1 MLDPRPGRTPAKAA
15 PPTSIFSHQDC
26 ATLYMGNIDP
36 YHHRAEMTARHTSNL
51 LLARRPRGWGAC
63 LTATHHYSGDEWE
76 QYCLLLARRHYGAD
90 QVQEIPARHGG
101 DLGIEA
107 FTFCGRAFQCYA
119 PVEPLSTA
127 ERYEK
132 QRDKLSTDLR
142 KLGTKQKD
150 LHRLLG
156 DVKISNYVFL
166 VPIFDSAQLVQHA
179 SIKAEEVRRKN
190 LPFIAADFKVSIA
203 TDKSY
208 AKERNEILERPS
220 SLVDIVPT
228 PPEVVSTWMEGNS
241 QLADTALTKL
251 AKLRLPAR
259 HANTYLEQ
267 LVNQFLDSENALA
280 RLREKYPDQW
290 EAATGSKVRKERK
303 LVLEYPPGSTN
314 NAADVTSIVKSLK
327 EELSR
332 QAPALDDSFI
342 DAMSWGSI
350 ADWLMRC
357 PLDFDYSESN

>member
-1 MLDPRPGRTPAKAA
+1 
-15 PPTSIFSHQDC
+15 
-26 ATLYMGNIDP
+26 MGNIPP
-36 YHHRAEMTARHTSNL
+36 YDLRGGGDTEADQRAGQKPMRVE
-51 LLARRPRGWGAC
+51 GY

-90 QVQEIPARHGG
+90 QVQEVPARHGG

-119 PVEPLSTA
+119 PVEPLSTS

-142 KLGTKQKD
+142 KLSTKQKD
-150 LHRLLG
+150 LQRLLG
-156 DVKISNYVFL
+156 GVKINTYIFL

-179 SIKAEEVRRKN
+179 SAKSEEVRSKS
-190 LPFIAADFKVSIA
+190 LPFITDDFKVTVA
-203 TDKSY
+203 TDASY
-208 AKERNEILERPS
+208 AKERSEILERAT
-220 SLVDIVPT
+220 SLIDVIPT
-228 PPEVVSTWMEGNS
+228 PPGEVDSWMAGNS
-241 QLADTALTKL
+241 QLAEMALGKL
-251 AKLRLPAR
+251 AKLKLSPGSSR
-259 HANTYLEQ
+259 TYLEQ

-314 NAADVTSIVKSLK
+314 SAADVTTIVRSLK
-327 EELSR
+327 EELAR
-332 QAPALDDSFI
+332 QVPALDDSFI
-342 DAMSWGSI
+342 DTMSWGSI

-357 PLDFDYSESN
+357 PLDFETSESS

>member
-1 MLDPRPGRTPAKAA
+1 M
-15 PPTSIFSHQDC
+15 
-26 ATLYMGNIDP
+26 
-36 YHHRAEMTARHTSNL
+36 
-51 LLARRPRGWGAC
+51 
-63 LTATHHYSGDEWE
+63 TATHHYSGDEWE

-90 QVQEIPARHGG
+90 RVQEVPARHGG

-142 KLGTKQKD
+142 KLSTKQKD

-156 DVKISNYVFL
+156 DVKINTYIFL
-166 VPIFDSAQLVQHA
+166 VPIFDSAHLVQHA
-179 SIKAEEVRRKN
+179 SAKAEEVRSKN
-190 LPFIAADFKVSIA
+190 LPFITADFKVSVA
-203 TDKSY
+203 TDSSY
-208 AKERNEILERPS
+208 ARERSEILERSP
-220 SLVDIVPT
+220 SLVDVVPT
-228 PPEVVSTWMEGNS
+228 PPGEVDSWMEGNS
-241 QLADTALTKL
+241 QLAETALAKL
-251 AKLRLPAR
+251 AKLRLPPGSRLA
-259 HANTYLEQ
+259 YLEQ

-332 QAPALDDSFI
+332 QVPALDDSFI

-357 PLDFDYSESN
+357 PLDFEYSESAT